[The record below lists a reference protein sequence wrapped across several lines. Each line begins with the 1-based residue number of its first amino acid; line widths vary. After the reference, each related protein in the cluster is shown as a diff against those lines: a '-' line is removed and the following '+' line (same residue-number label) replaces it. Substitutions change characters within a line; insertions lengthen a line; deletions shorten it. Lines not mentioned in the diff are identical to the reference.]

1 MAARQGINR
10 QQKAMPIPFPSPVG
24 GWNARDALSAMPP
37 EDAVVLDNWFPGLG
51 ACRTRGGGVAYAN
64 TLGGSVKTLFE
75 FNAKTTRKFL
85 GMANGK
91 IWDIS
96 AAGAGVS
103 LATGFAS
110 DVWDCAQFDDAS
122 GGARMGLVN
131 GSDAPQQYDGATVSA
146 MTISGS
152 GLTPANLNGI
162 QIHKA
167 RSYFW
172 DDRTQDFWFSATNA
186 LGGVLSKFPLGRLPN
201 TGGNLM
207 AMTTWSIDSG
217 NGPQDAAVFIMN
229 SGVVLAYSGSDPST
243 TTDWFLVGRY
253 NLGAPISKRAIKKI
267 GADVVI
273 ATKSGYVS
281 LAQIFQSGDFNE
293 FSSAI
298 STEIRQ
304 FFAM

>member
-1 MAARQGINR
+1 MARRGINR
-10 QQKAMPIPFPSPVG
+10 QQKAQPIPFPSPVG
-24 GWNARDALSAMPP
+24 GWNARDALAAMPP

-51 ACRTRGGGVAYAN
+51 SCRTRAGGTAYAN
-64 TLGGSVKTLFE
+64 TLGGPVRTLFE

-96 AAGAGVS
+96 AIGAGIS
-103 LATGFAS
+103 LATGFTS
-110 DVWDCAQFDDAS
+110 DIWDCAQFDDAS

-131 GSDAPQQYDGATVSA
+131 GADAPQQYDGTTISA

-172 DDRTQDFWFSATNA
+172 DDRAQDFWFSATNA

-207 AMTTWSIDSG
+207 AMVTWSIDSG
-217 NGPQDAAVFIMN
+217 NGPQDAAVFVMN
-229 SGVVLAYSGSDPST
+229 SGVVLVYSGSDPST
-243 TTDWFLVGRY
+243 TTDWALVGRY

-293 FSSAI
+293 SSSAI
-298 STEIRQ
+298 STKIR
-304 FFAM
+304 